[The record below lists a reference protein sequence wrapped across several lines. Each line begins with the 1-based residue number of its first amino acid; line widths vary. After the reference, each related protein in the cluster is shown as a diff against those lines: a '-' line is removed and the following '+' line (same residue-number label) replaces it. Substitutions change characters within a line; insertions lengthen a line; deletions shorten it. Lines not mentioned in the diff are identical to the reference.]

1 MKIITMEISN
11 EVFEEKVHK
20 IILNRGVKVKNS
32 IVPPTWR
39 PRDIVIEVNK
49 LIQEESNERNFW
61 NK

>member
-1 MKIITMEISN
+1 MEISN

-20 IILNRGVKVKNS
+20 IIINRGLRIKNS

-49 LIQEESNERNFW
+49 MIQEENSERNFW

>member
-1 MKIITMEISN
+1 MEISN
-11 EVFEEKVHK
+11 EVFEEKVHE

-49 LIQEESNERNFW
+49 MVQKENDERNFW
-61 NK
+61 SN